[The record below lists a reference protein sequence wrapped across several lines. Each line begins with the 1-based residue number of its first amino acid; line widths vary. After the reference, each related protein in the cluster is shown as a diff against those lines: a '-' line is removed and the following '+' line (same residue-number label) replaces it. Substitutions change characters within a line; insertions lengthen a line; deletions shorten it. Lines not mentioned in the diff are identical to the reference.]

1 MSTRR
6 STNGGGGAA
15 GGGAPLGGGRRG
27 PVKQRVLVVDDE
39 ENVRVTTAAIL
50 EQEGYHVDTAGD
62 GREALQKV
70 ERGGFDLVLTD
81 LRMDDMDGTALL
93 NELHTRHPAI
103 VTIVLTGYASIES
116 SIDALRQGVY
126 DYLVKPCVIEDL
138 KRTVRRALEHREQKA
153 RISELSNPVVEIW
166 DGILL
171 LPLVGTLDDQ
181 RSSQMSTTLLNAVR
195 AKCAQAVIIDITGCT
210 VVDTYTVAHLINTV
224 RSAHLLGATGVIT
237 GVGASIASDLVK
249 LGIDLHEIN
258 TRRRLVDGLRFAFEL
273 LNVSFGQRSQKPGA
287 GSQGKTGCPSPVS

>member
-1 MSTRR
+1 MSARR
-6 STNGGGGAA
+6 STSGDGAA
-15 GGGAPLGGGRRG
+15 PPGGGGRR
-27 PVKQRVLVVDDE
+27 PPARKRVLVVDDE

-50 EQEGYHVDTAGD
+50 EQDGYHVETAGD

-93 NELHTRHPAI
+93 NELHTRHPSV
-103 VTIVLTGYASIES
+103 VTVVLTGYASIES

-126 DYLVKPCVIEDL
+126 DYLVKPCVIDDL

-166 DGILL
+166 DGVLL

-181 RSSQMSTTLLNAVR
+181 RSSQMSTTLLRAVR
-195 AKCAQAVIIDITGCT
+195 AKSAQAVIIDITGCT
-210 VVDTYTVAHLINTV
+210 VVDTYTAAHLINTV
-224 RSAHLLGATGVIT
+224 RSVHLLGATGVIT
-237 GVGASIASDLVK
+237 GVGATVAADLVK

-258 TRRRLVDGLRFAFEL
+258 TRRRLADGLRFAFEL
-273 LNVSFGQRSQKPGA
+273 LNVTFGSRDRGPGA
-287 GSQGKTGCPSPVS
+287 GGQRDGLQTGP

>member
-1 MSTRR
+1 MSAQR
-6 STNGGGGAA
+6 STNGDGTTGA
-15 GGGAPLGGGRRG
+15 LGGSGRRA
-27 PVKQRVLVVDDE
+27 PTRKRVLVVDDE

-50 EQEGYHVDTAGD
+50 EQDGYYVDTAGD

-81 LRMDDMDGTALL
+81 LRMDDMDGAALL
-93 NELHTRHPAI
+93 NELHTRHPSV
-103 VTIVLTGYASIES
+103 VTVVLTGYASIES

-138 KRTVRRALEHREQKA
+138 KRTVRRALEHRDQKA

-195 AKCAQAVIIDITGCT
+195 AKSAQAVIIDITGCT

-224 RSAHLLGATGVIT
+224 RSVHLLGATGVIT
-237 GVGASIASDLVK
+237 GVGASMASDLVK

-258 TRRRLVDGLRFAFEL
+258 TRRRLADGLRFAFEL
-273 LNVSFGQRSQKPGA
+273 LNVGIRGQRSEVGGQK
-287 GSQGKTGCPSPVS
+287 KRDLFTDL